1 MPAAN
6 TLICLLNGLGFIGGG
21 LKQRLGVLD
30 PQVRAWLRPWIPSVS
45 YFYGN
50 FIQRTHCVCCVGA
63 GYGHVAPKTKWGRLI
78 TIVYALVGIPL
89 TFLYLSNMGNFMAK
103 CFRLFYQRVSMTPIS
118 HRSCCDCDFI
128 TDTWPRP
135 AESVCASGWCPTVR
149 LSVRLSVPSYF
160 HGVN

>member
-1 MPAAN
+1 M
-6 TLICLLNGLGFIGGG
+6 FIKWAWFHWGG

-30 PQVRAWLRPWIPSVS
+30 PPSPCLATSLNPKRVVFLRELYSA
-45 YFYGN
+45 
-50 FIQRTHCVCCVGA
+50 HALCVLCA

-160 HGVN
+160 PGVN

>member
-1 MPAAN
+1 M
-6 TLICLLNGLGFIGGG
+6 
-21 LKQRLGVLD
+21 
-30 PQVRAWLRPWIPSVS
+30 
-45 YFYGN
+45 
-50 FIQRTHCVCCVGA
+50 CCVGA

-160 HGVN
+160 PGVNLCGRSSYAAYTQSDSPGSSTRPASYVRSEDGNRHRHVSHLSFSSTYLPCKY